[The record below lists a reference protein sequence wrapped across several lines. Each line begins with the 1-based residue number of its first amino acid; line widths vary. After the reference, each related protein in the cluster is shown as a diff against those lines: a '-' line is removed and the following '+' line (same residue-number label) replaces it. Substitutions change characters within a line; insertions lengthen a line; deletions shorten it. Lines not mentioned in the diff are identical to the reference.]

1 MHGNMIN
8 LTNGNYLYCS
18 ITCLIIHMINKVRK
32 TLKALLSRVFFACK
46 ERKFK
51 KRLKYLFYNNNS
63 ETLLIIFS
71 AFSKTDNRSYNY
83 VRSLSNLRF
92 DKLYILDVW
101 GYKGSYYLFE
111 NGCNSP
117 EIDVTLLIK
126 EKMCKKKYG
135 HVYTAGTSKGGTAAI
150 YYGLKFN
157 VEKIF
162 AGACQYNLGTYL
174 YPNHI
179 EIFKA
184 MMGNDAGEEEVR
196 KLNEVMRVHI
206 RNHSDV
212 KTIIYLIYSKNEH
225 TYKDDIVGLLQQ
237 LKSCNYKIVEAEYN
251 FSNHNDV
258 GIYFKD
264 YMCRY
269 FSVK

>member
-1 MHGNMIN
+1 MM
-8 LTNGNYLYCS
+8 
-18 ITCLIIHMINKVRK
+18 NKVKRG
-32 TLKALLSRVFFACK
+32 LKVFLSKVYFACK
-46 ERKFK
+46 EK
-51 KRLKYLFYNNNS
+51 KYKRRLKYLFYNNNS
-63 ETLLIIFS
+63 DTLLIIFS
-71 AFSKTDNRSYNY
+71 AFSETNNRSYNY

-111 NGCNSP
+111 NGCKSP
-117 EIDVTLLIK
+117 EIDVTLFIK
-126 EKMCKKKYG
+126 EKMSKKKYG

-174 YPNHI
+174 YTPNHM

-196 KLNEVMRVHI
+196 KLNEVMRGHI
-206 RNHSDV
+206 RDHSGV

-237 LKSCNYKIVEAEYN
+237 LKSYNYKIIEVEYN

-258 GIYFKD
+258 GIYFKN
-264 YMCRY
+264 YIRQY